1 MQSAEMNQVVS
12 QVRQLCQQ
20 HGLQPHNAPDGRG
33 VLRHLII
40 RSAATAAATAAIPH
54 PAVAA
59 PPERQPKAAAATPAA
74 ATAGAGAARKL
85 MAVLV
90 TSPSVS
96 RQPQAQQALILVA
109 QQLMASCPGLSSVV
123 HSVEAPPRVTAVGRK
138 DSRRGNQA
146 SSGRSP
152 GTSRRRDADSERDS
166 HGSRGAQPLRVQ
178 SSRVL
183 AGAGSLVEQMCGLQ
197 FQVSPHSFFQTNTAQ
212 AERLYQLAVQA
223 AAEAVGA
230 CSYAAVAGDAASQAT
245 AIDQQQQLDV
255 AGVVGDDGARVAAV
269 GTGLGV
275 ILDLYCGTGT
285 IALCLAAALP
295 AQQVV
300 GFDVSASSIADATAN
315 AGRNHL
321 VNVSFVCGDLNQL
334 LPEGSGAKQ
343 RGKGAGRQQ
352 GRTGN
357 KQFGRQS
364 KQQAAP
370 GEQQGQPAQLQQLRP
385 QVVVVDPARAG
396 LGAGVV
402 QYLMQCGAQR
412 VVYVSCNAATQARD
426 LQLLCGKG
434 VFTLSSWQ
442 CVDLFPQTDV
452 AHVETVVVLDRAG

>member
-1 MQSAEMNQVVS
+1 
-12 QVRQLCQQ
+12 
-20 HGLQPHNAPDGRG
+20 
-33 VLRHLII
+33 
-40 RSAATAAATAAIPH
+40 
-54 PAVAA
+54 
-59 PPERQPKAAAATPAA
+59 
-74 ATAGAGAARKL
+74 
-85 MAVLV
+85 
-90 TSPSVS
+90 
-96 RQPQAQQALILVA
+96 
-109 QQLMASCPGLSSVV
+109 
-123 HSVEAPPRVTAVGRK
+123 
-138 DSRRGNQA
+138 
-146 SSGRSP
+146 
-152 GTSRRRDADSERDS
+152 
-166 HGSRGAQPLRVQ
+166 
-178 SSRVL
+178 
-183 AGAGSLVEQMCGLQ
+183 MCGLQ

-255 AGVVGDDGARVAAV
+255 AGVVGDAGARVAAV

-315 AGRNHL
+315 AARNHL